1 MAMDQQR
8 FIDVK
13 SGQSWSSDSVL
24 KDGQRVCLTSV
35 SLVDPASAAG
45 QGVVVA
51 CVKSNAL
58 NLPIGHLS
66 ASSAAWELLP
76 ELVLDGEFLLY
87 VNRLEDG
94 DSAAVDVRF
103 DFYVLPPP
111 VPETLDQQLS
121 RRPWSVDLAIGLT
134 RRVFMKGR
142 DRVCLT
148 RVSLV
153 DPGSAARQGVV
164 GACVHTVTLDRAL
177 AQLSAERPSVD
188 LRPGMVLEKEV
199 YFYLVR
205 LGCLPAAG
213 EVVVRFEG
221 YVLPMCLPE
230 TTEEELE
237 YDTGEEVEEEYEYE
251 EPVGSESEYDH
262 DGSEEEDAGS
272 MAGIMRVASRESQE
286 EGEDKQIL
294 VLYRYTRF
302 WTAWDGA
309 LEERGRTKERQL
321 RFIVPHTGDMARSLP
336 WAGASLAYLVY
347 PGSHL
352 RKELQEL
359 WSSLIAE
366 LSIPPRATRVE
377 MFVDVGILRQEDC
390 TSDSMQRM
398 CATLESMV
406 AHSLPEW
413 HIGMELRMPE
423 PVRCHHDED
432 EAANDDT
439 DGDER
444 PAKRRRV
451 VDGEEDCPVCLQL
464 LEGDD
469 LAAWPGCG
477 KPHVFHGRCLELV
490 LRESDMCPICRR
502 LLYIEPEPIDEYE

>member
-1 MAMDQQR
+1 MDQQR
-8 FIDVK
+8 FVDVK

-35 SLVDPASAAG
+35 SLVNPASAAG

-51 CVKSNAL
+51 CVKGNAC

-76 ELVLDGEFLLY
+76 ELVLDGEFFLY
-87 VNRLEDG
+87 VNQLEDR
-94 DSAAVDVRF
+94 DSAPVDVRF

-121 RRPWSVDLAIGLT
+121 RQPWSVDLAIGLT
-134 RRVFMKGR
+134 HRAFMKGR

-153 DPGSAARQGVV
+153 DPGTAARQDVI

-188 LRPGMVLEKEV
+188 LRPGVVLEKEV
-199 YFYLVR
+199 YFYLMR

-230 TTEEELE
+230 TTEEEVE
-237 YDTGEEVEEEYEYE
+237 NDTGEEVEVEEDYEHE
-251 EPVGSESEYDH
+251 EPVGSESEYDS

-272 MAGIMRVASRESQE
+272 MAGIMRMAAVESQE
-286 EGEDKQIL
+286 EGQDKQIL

-302 WTAWDGA
+302 WMAWDGA
-309 LEERGRTKERQL
+309 LEARGRTKERQL
-321 RFIVPHTGDMARSLP
+321 RFVVPPTGDTARSLP
-336 WAGASLAYLVY
+336 WAGASLACLVY

-359 WSSLIAE
+359 WSSLIAD

-390 TSDSMQRM
+390 TSDSMERM
-398 CATLESMV
+398 YATLEGTV
-406 AHSLPEW
+406 AQSLPEW
-413 HIGMELRMPE
+413 HIGMELRLPE
-423 PVRCHHDED
+423 PVRCDHDED
-432 EAANDDT
+432 EAGNDDT

-451 VDGEEDCPVCLQL
+451 VAGEEDCPVCLQL

-490 LRESDMCPICRR
+490 LRESDMCPICRC
-502 LLYIEPEPIDEYE
+502 LLHIEPEPIDE